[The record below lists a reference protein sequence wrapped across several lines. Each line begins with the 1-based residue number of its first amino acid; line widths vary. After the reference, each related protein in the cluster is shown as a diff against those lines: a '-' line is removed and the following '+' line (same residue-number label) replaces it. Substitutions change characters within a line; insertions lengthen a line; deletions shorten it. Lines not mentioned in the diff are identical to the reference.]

1 MQTRNNLAHVFGVI
15 FIVIGV
21 VAFFIILLSF
31 DWDYYNS
38 IKSYRYTYSDEI
50 EILQQQLTD
59 TWISSIVILIVNVS
73 VGIVLMTLGK
83 MLGLLE
89 VIAIKIAGEENK
101 SDDIKENV
109 N

>member
-1 MQTRNNLAHVFGVI
+1 METRNNLSHVFGVI

-38 IKSYRYTYSDEI
+38 IKGYSYTYSDEI
-50 EILQQQLTD
+50 EIMKQQLAD
-59 TWISSIVILIVNVS
+59 TWISAIILLVANVS

-89 VIAIKIAGEENK
+89 AIAIKVAVEENK
-101 SDDIKENV
+101 SDDIENV